1 MFNLQVSDPANL
13 LYSKEE
19 SLRILEQLITIRKF
33 EEKSIELYKS
43 GLMGGSLHGYI
54 GQEAVAVGVC
64 SQLNKD
70 DYLTVTYRSRGQA
83 IAKGASIEKL
93 FAEMMGKVD
102 GYCKGKGGPMHIT
115 DLEIGFL
122 GANGIV
128 GAGIPIATG
137 AAFSAKKKGTS
148 QVSVTFFGDGA
159 TNQGVF
165 HEALNLASIWKLPVI
180 FVCENNLYSEMSA
193 IADMAPNEHLA
204 ERALAYH
211 IPAVIVDGNDVEA
224 VSKVTREAVERARNN
239 GGPTFIEA
247 KTYRQQGHMFGD
259 AETYRTKEE
268 VNEWKKKDPI
278 LLFTNKQIEL
288 GFITDE
294 FVEQLSHEIEL
305 KVEKAYQFALNSEQ
319 PNDDEIFTDVF

>member
-1 MFNLQVSDPANL
+1 MFNLEVSDPANL
-13 LYSKEE
+13 LFSKEE
-19 SLRILEQLITIRKF
+19 SLRILDQLITIRKF

-54 GQEAVAVGVC
+54 GQEGVAVGVC

-83 IAKGASIEKL
+83 IAKGASMEKL

-137 AAFSAKKKGTS
+137 AAFTAKKKGTS

-165 HEALNLASIWKLPVI
+165 HEALNLASIWKLPVV
-180 FVCENNLYSEMSA
+180 FVCENNLYSEMSP

-224 VSKVTREAVERARNN
+224 VSKVTQEAIERARNN

-278 LLFTNKQIEL
+278 LLYTNKLIEL
-288 GFITDE
+288 GLVTDE
-294 FVEQLSHEIEL
+294 FVEQLTHEIEL

-319 PNDDEIFTDVF
+319 PNYDEIFTDVF